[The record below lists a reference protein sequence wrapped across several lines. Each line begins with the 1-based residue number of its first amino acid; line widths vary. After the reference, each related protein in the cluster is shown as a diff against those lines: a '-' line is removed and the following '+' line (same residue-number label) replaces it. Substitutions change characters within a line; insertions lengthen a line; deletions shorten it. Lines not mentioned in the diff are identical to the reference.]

1 MKKYYEILGLKEG
14 ATKQDIKKAFNKLSK
29 ELDPKKND
37 NQDFFIE
44 ETKKLKEAYDKLMN
58 SSILSSKRV
67 KESKQNDNSQ
77 DNNKKSEKENTDP
90 PTNEKLNFMKIFK
103 EVLVANLSIAMI
115 KVIAQ
120 LLAFPEKSRGRYLI
134 NFEDLFT
141 VVGYDVRYEFSFL
154 VFCFSTLI
162 YLFLR
167 FILQIKIDV
176 IITKTFYLFIA
187 TLFFLLTLNALLG
200 PATSSTIKF

>member
-1 MKKYYEILGLKEG
+1 MNKYYKTLGLKEG

-58 SSILSSKRV
+58 SSILSSKSV
-67 KESKQNDNSQ
+67 KENKQNDDSQ

-90 PTNEKLNFMKIFK
+90 PTNEKSNSMKILK
-103 EVLVANLSIAMI
+103 EISVAVLSIAMI
-115 KVIAQ
+115 KVITQ
-120 LLAFPEKSRGRYLI
+120 LLAFPKSSRFNPDIINFDLLFKLNDEKSSYEYS
-134 NFEDLFT
+134 FEVFI
-141 VVGYDVRYEFSFL
+141 FSVL
-154 VFCFSTLI
+154 L

-167 FILQIKIDV
+167 FILEIKLEKL
-176 IITKTFYLFIA
+176 ITNTFYV
-187 TLFFLLTLNALLG
+187 FLTIMIVLQFTYAIFRNSLN
-200 PATSSTIKF
+200 

>member
-1 MKKYYEILGLKEG
+1 MKKYYKTLGLKEG
-14 ATKQDIKKAFNKLSK
+14 ASKLEIKKAFNKLSK

-67 KESKQNDNSQ
+67 KESKQNDNSK
-77 DNNKKSEKENTDP
+77 DNNKKSEKENIDP
-90 PTNEKLNFMKIFK
+90 LTNEKSNFMKIFK

-141 VVGYDVRYEFSFL
+141 VVGYDVRYEFSF
-154 VFCFSTLI
+154 
-162 YLFLR
+162 
-167 FILQIKIDV
+167 
-176 IITKTFYLFIA
+176 
-187 TLFFLLTLNALLG
+187 
-200 PATSSTIKF
+200 